1 MRVIETF
8 TAEEIGIAER
18 SEALILIPHNDCP
31 SPTLTACAP
40 GMLPHA
46 CVFASCRLLY
56 SASETSMR
64 RKIML
69 VVRTLTAHFGPDSNF
84 PPSTER
90 QLTIEYP

>member
-1 MRVIETF
+1 
-8 TAEEIGIAER
+8 
-18 SEALILIPHNDCP
+18 LIPHNHCP
-31 SPTLTACAP
+31 SQTLTACAP

-46 CVFASCRLLY
+46 CVFALCRLLY
-56 SASETSMR
+56 WASETRML

-69 VVRTLTAHFGPDSNF
+69 IVRTSTAHFDPNSNF